1 MRERQVILISDLSTI
16 AHSRVW
22 LTQSVRAGDIN
33 PARAVDIVGSDG
45 NATFIDI
52 RTSREKEAVGVP
64 DVPSSAKG
72 RFVELEMAS
81 VDRRLR
87 GQLRNVDA
95 VEAQVLLCLCHCA
108 VSAALL
114 AVALWAS
121 LLTAVQSCM
130 RISAQAFQASAYPAA

>member
-1 MRERQVILISDLSTI
+1 MVTWHVPGLNVLLSRCSPSCVES
-16 AHSRVW
+16 ALLHV
-22 LTQSVRAGDIN
+22 GDIN
-33 PARAVDIVGSDG
+33 PARAVDVVGSDG

-52 RTSREKEAVGVP
+52 RSSREKEAVGVP

-95 VEAQVLLCLCHCA
+95 VEAQVHN
-108 VSAALL
+108 
-114 AVALWAS
+114 S
-121 LLTAVQSCM
+121 LV
-130 RISAQAFQASAYPAA
+130 FQ